1 MMINSEMLR
10 KAWKIRK
17 ANFSDNIY
25 FYAPTIKRYETNEF
39 KNSME
44 PYFVPISIT
53 GSSCTLQCDHCK
65 AKILKAMQK
74 ASDPESLF
82 KLAKDL
88 KEKGTKGLLISG
100 GSDSKGVVP
109 LIKFKDSLKKIKEEL
124 ELKILVH
131 TGLVDRELAKALAD
145 VQIEAAM
152 IDIIG
157 NDETVKK
164 VYHLEARADNFE
176 NSLALLCEYGV
187 RTAPHVVIGLHYGKI
202 KGEQEALKAVSRYPI
217 DCLVLVGLMPQ
228 FGTPMEKVTAPTSIE
243 MGEIFCEARVMF
255 PSIPVLLGCERT
267 YGSEKVKIE
276 EVALEAGLNGIA
288 YPSEGIIKKSRDL
301 GLIPHFS
308 ELCCALLFEN
318 IEVMSVE
325 ATMAAT

>member
-1 MMINSEMLR
+1 MINDKLK
-10 KAWKIRK
+10 KAWEIRK

-25 FYAPTIKRYETNEF
+25 FYAPTIKRYETDEF
-39 KNSME
+39 KNSLE

-53 GSSCTLQCDHCK
+53 GSSCALQCDHCK
-65 AKILKAMQK
+65 AKILKVMQK

-88 KEKGTKGLLISG
+88 KEKGAKGLLISG
-100 GSDSKGVVP
+100 GSDSNGVVP

-124 ELKILVH
+124 NLKILVH

-157 NDETVKK
+157 TDETVKK
-164 VYHLEARADNFE
+164 VYHLSAGACDFE

-187 RTAPHVVIGLHYGKI
+187 KTAPHIVIGLHYGKI
-202 KGEQEALKAVSRYPI
+202 KGEQEALKAVSRYPV

-228 FGTPMEKVTAPTSIE
+228 FGTPMEEVTAPSSIE
-243 MGEIFCEARVMF
+243 MAEIFADARMMF
-255 PSIPVLLGCERT
+255 PRIPVLLGCERT
-267 YGSEKVKIE
+267 YGSEKYKIE

-288 YPSEGIIKKSRDL
+288 YPSEGIIERSREI
-301 GLIPHFS
+301 GLKPHYS

-318 IEVMSVE
+318 MEVMSVE
-325 ATMAAT
+325 SAMALA